1 MFYLGIVLATLG
13 AIMCIVGVALSFSI
27 DESFLILFFCSFI
40 PVLFSVACFRPTANL
55 DDVHDGKAQQ
65 VLYTTYGVT
74 DNGDTISCEKTYK
87 IEWKDEWKHGRKRY

>member
-1 MFYLGIVLATLG
+1 MFYLGIALATLG
-13 AIMCIVGVALSFSI
+13 SIMMIVGIFLAFAS

-40 PVLFSVACFRPTANL
+40 PLLISVGCFRPTADI
-55 DDVHDGKAQQ
+55 DDVLDGKAQQ